1 MLNRIMKD
9 PALKEK
15 ALKGLALLI
24 AIAVIIL
31 SFDVFTQSKDGRKQ
45 IVDEDGGIEA
55 ELCSIL
61 SDINGV
67 GEVDV
72 MLQYDE
78 KEQITGAIVTADGA
92 GDPVVKNNVINAV
105 KALFNISA
113 ANVEVFEKKSSGDN
127 EEVID
132 EEW

>member
-132 EEW
+132 EE